1 MVPVLSSLVALII
14 LVVFVLAIRVSY
26 AIERVTKP
34 RPPGALPRFT
44 NVIAAAF
51 ARKVDADDHDT
62 MGLVKRLRI
71 LLLIVLVLF
80 TGLAIIATRL
90 G

>member
-1 MVPVLSSLVALII
+1 MMPVLSGLTALII
-14 LVVFVLAIRVSY
+14 LVVFFLAIRVSY

-34 RPPGALPRFT
+34 RPTGSLPRYT
-44 NVIAAAF
+44 NVIASVF
-51 ARKVDADDHDT
+51 AHKVDADDRET
-62 MGLVKRLRI
+62 IGLVKRLRI

-80 TGLAIIATRL
+80 AGLAIIATRA